1 MRTGKGKQEMAKW
14 LKEGMSDSWKK
25 EARKWHGGK
34 LKEQSKA
41 RNMDKWNICKNGER
55 EGGCLCECDGG

>member
-1 MRTGKGKQEMAKW
+1 MAKW
-14 LKEGMSDSWKK
+14 LKEETNDSWKK